1 MSTQL
6 SNVAESMILTDNGER
21 KIARGG
27 GHPWSM
33 GSGIPAGLSPAGE
46 VVRRWHNDVHLGAFS
61 TCTEQPCDAVR
72 RVE

>member
-6 SNVAESMILTDNGER
+6 SNVAETLILADGAGR
-21 KIARGG
+21 LDG
-27 GHPWSM
+27 GHVGDSQHH
-33 GSGIPAGLSPAGE
+33 ILSPAAE
-46 VVRRWHNDVHLGAFS
+46 IVRRWHNDVHLGAFS